1 MVLMNVSK
9 LLKTT
14 IYFETKL
21 KITCCHICKL
31 KDKSDYFFEWHD
43 AVVWSGVLWK
53 NMFVCFFQID
63 NSILT
68 FATTAKLLYEMGEG
82 ELFFLH
88 KYVYQYI
95 VISTSIYMLKISVH
109 MQSNIYN
116 ATLFAYVFHIYNSG
130 RTYFSPS
137 YVKYGYICYI

>member
-31 KDKSDYFFEWHD
+31 KDKSNYFFEWHD

-53 NMFVCFFQID
+53 KHVCLFFSNRQFHPNIC
-63 NSILT
+63 NYCPTVIWNGGGRT
-68 FATTAKLLYEMGEG
+68 
-82 ELFFLH
+82 FFLH